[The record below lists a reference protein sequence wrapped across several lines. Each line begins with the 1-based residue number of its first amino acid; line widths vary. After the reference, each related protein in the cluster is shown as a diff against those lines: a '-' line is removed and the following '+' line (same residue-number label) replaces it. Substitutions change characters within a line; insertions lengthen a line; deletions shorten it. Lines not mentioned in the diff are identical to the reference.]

1 MKRYWFLLCAA
12 TIFIV
17 GTTVSAKESKTV
29 IVSVGDKEFEIILAD
44 NEAADRFYQ
53 MLPMSLDMSEL
64 NGNEKYYYMNEQLP
78 TSASVPKQ
86 IRTGDLMLYGSNC
99 VVIFYKSFSTSYS
112 YTELG
117 HMTNSSGLAAALGK
131 GDVTVTFAKK
141 DNMEEESSSEESS
154 SVQESGTE
162 ESSLEEE
169 SSSKESNAEEE
180 SSLEENSSK
189 KESSSVEESGSKKD
203 HPKKSRKPEMKSHTY
218 EWQITKNATATQ
230 NGEKAYVC
238 TQCGEV
244 AYRTEISAYGIFT
257 DTVIKRIETAPIG
270 STLAVD
276 AVQYV
281 SFPQKV
287 YEKLA
292 ERGDLTLEINF
303 TYLGNAYTVTLPQ
316 DADFSGLID
325 QNGYCGF
332 LNLCTRFTWSIRE

>member
-1 MKRYWFLLCAA
+1 MKRYWFLLCAVI
-12 TIFIV
+12 IFIV
-17 GTTVSAKESKTV
+17 GATVNAKESRTV

-44 NEAADRFYQ
+44 NETADRFYE

-64 NGNEKYYYMNEQLP
+64 NGNEKYYYMNEYLP

-99 VVIFYKSFSTSYS
+99 VVLFYKSFSTSYS

-117 HMTNSSGLAAALGK
+117 HMINSSGLAAALGK
-131 GDVTVTFAKK
+131 GDVIVTFAKK
-141 DNMEEESSSEESS
+141 DNVEEESSSEESNT
-154 SVQESGTE
+154 EE
-162 ESSLEEE
+162 ESSTEE
-169 SSSKESNAEEE
+169 SSSKEESSTEESSSEEE
-180 SSLEENSSK
+180 SS
-189 KESSSVEESGSKKD
+189 SKKD
-203 HPKKSRKPEMKSHTY
+203 HPKKSSKSEKKSHTY

-244 AYRTEISAYGIFT
+244 AYRTEISAYGIFA
-257 DTVIKRIETAPIG
+257 DTVIERIETAPTG
-270 STLAVD
+270 STLVID
-276 AVQYV
+276 AMQYV
-281 SFPQKV
+281 SFPKKV

-292 ERGDLTLEINF
+292 ERSDLTLEINF

-316 DADFSGLID
+316 NADLSGLID
-325 QNGYCGF
+325 QSGYCGF